1 MQRLTCQKCKTK
13 LLTKLPPGMVSKC
26 PKCLGPIVV
35 PGAIE
40 NPFAFPSEKTVA
52 IIDDSKVP
60 YSVQQKRKA
69 KLRRRIFYGGVVAL
83 ALVVVYYLFSGH
95 GPLAPPPSTC
105 VGVADRI
112 NSRGVKFH
120 WVECRA
126 HQLPAIYLLPDEDW
140 KKERLDGLGQSYL
153 NAYLRGRTDGVVV
166 VVQFLD
172 AKEASEEAGA
182 KRNSFAYGRFLIYGD
197 AKLVKEIQDNL

>member
-26 PKCLGPIVV
+26 PKCLGAIVV
-35 PGAIE
+35 PGVE
-40 NPFAFPSEKTVA
+40 DNPFAFPSGQTVA
-52 IIDDSKVP
+52 IIDDSKIP
-60 YSVQQKRKA
+60 YSVQQKRRA
-69 KLRRRIFYGGVVAL
+69 KRRRLMLYGSVIAL
-83 ALVVVYYLFSGH
+83 ALVASYYSFSGH
-95 GPLAPPPSTC
+95 GPLAPPPITC

-140 KKERLDGLGQSYL
+140 KKERLEGLGQTYL

-166 VVQFLD
+166 VVQFPD

-197 AKLVKEIQDNL
+197 AKLVKEIQNNL